1 MRVSKIILA
10 DDHEIIR
17 LGLVKILKDEF
28 PLAEIT
34 EVADGASLVKE
45 ITFNDYDLVISD
57 LDMPNKTGLEAL
69 EDIKRI
75 KPGLPVV
82 ILSIYPESV
91 YAIRILKAGGS
102 AYLTKNLAQEELIKA
117 IRQIST
123 GKKYITQAIIEKLV
137 DTKFDKKPHELLSN
151 REFEIFKLFAIGKTT
166 GEIANAISLAPSTVS
181 TVRSRILEKLQCSSN
196 AELTRYAITQHII
209 NDLEIW

>member
-1 MRVSKIILA
+1 MRISKIILA

-17 LGLVKILKDEF
+17 MGLIKILKDEF
-28 PLAEIT
+28 PLAEIK

-45 ITFNDYDLVISD
+45 VTFNNYDLVVSD
-57 LDMPNKTGLEAL
+57 LDMPNKSGLEAL

-75 KPGLPVV
+75 KPDLPVL

-91 YAIRILKAGGS
+91 YAIRVLKAGASG
-102 AYLTKNLAQEELIKA
+102 YLTKNLAQEELIKA
-117 IRQIST
+117 IRQVST
-123 GKKYITQAIIEKLV
+123 GKKYITQDIIEKLV
-137 DTKFDKKPHELLSN
+137 DAKFDKKPHELLSN
-151 REFEIFKLFAIGKTT
+151 RELEIFKLIAIGKTT

-196 AELTRYAITQHII
+196 AELTLYAISQHLI
-209 NDLEIW
+209 NDLKI

>member
-137 DTKFDKKPHELLSN
+137 DTKFDKKPHE
-151 REFEIFKLFAIGKTT
+151 IGR
-166 GEIANAISLAPSTVS
+166 AHV
-181 TVRSRILEKLQCSSN
+181 
-196 AELTRYAITQHII
+196 
-209 NDLEIW
+209 